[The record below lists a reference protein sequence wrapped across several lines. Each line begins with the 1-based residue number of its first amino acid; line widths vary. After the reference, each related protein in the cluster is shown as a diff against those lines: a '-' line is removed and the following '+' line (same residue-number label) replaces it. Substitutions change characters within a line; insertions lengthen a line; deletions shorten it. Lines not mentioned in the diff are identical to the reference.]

1 MSFLFLLFCIPF
13 MVLLF
18 FLLMFLWL
26 PLRLLAGPLLILG
39 IFLLL
44 RRSAHKQRPEPWQR
58 YGRSD
63 YRQQRQQN
71 QQRPRKKARDVNV
84 QDEDDWSDF

>member
-18 FLLMFLWL
+18 FLLVFLWL

-44 RRSAHKQRPEPWQR
+44 RRSAHKRPEPWQR
-58 YGRSD
+58 YGRSN
-63 YRQQRQQN
+63 YRQQRHHSQR
-71 QQRPRKKARDVNV
+71 RPRKKARDVRV